1 MPVGLTVAGLKGEAH
16 GVGICELLLLKL
28 IAVGFVLVELRAV

>member
-16 GVGICELLLLKL
+16 GFGICELLLVKL
-28 IAVGFVLVELRAV
+28 RAVGFVLVELRAV